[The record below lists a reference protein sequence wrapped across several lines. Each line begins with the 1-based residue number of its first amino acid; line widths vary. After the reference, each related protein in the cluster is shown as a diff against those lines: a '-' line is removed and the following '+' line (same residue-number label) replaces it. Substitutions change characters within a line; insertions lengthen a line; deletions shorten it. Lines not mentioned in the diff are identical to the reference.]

1 MGGPDGPSGYWLGV
15 IDADER
21 TVGVL
26 VCRSVAD
33 LRRLAQSEP
42 TAVAVTVTS
51 RTRDLAVILWAQ
63 AGEAARAHEAEHVMC
78 ALLPGAS
85 EEARATMVGRLTAAL
100 ADCQRAAAA
109 TWAHHS
115 T

>member
-26 VCRSVAD
+26 VCRAVAD

-42 TAVAVTVTS
+42 TAVTVTS
-51 RTRDLAVILWAQ
+51 RTRDLAVIIWAQ

-85 EEARATMVGRLTAAL
+85 EEERATMVGRLTAAL

-109 TWAHHS
+109 TWTHDQA
-115 T
+115 